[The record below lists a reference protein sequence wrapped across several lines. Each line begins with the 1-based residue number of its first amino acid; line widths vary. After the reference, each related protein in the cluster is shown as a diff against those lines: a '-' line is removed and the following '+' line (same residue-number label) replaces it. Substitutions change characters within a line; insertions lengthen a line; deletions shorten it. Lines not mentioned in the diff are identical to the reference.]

1 MSKLSWT
8 ILLVAS
14 MAGIGAFY
22 PIVKA
27 LDGALDPYLIAFFRF
42 SIASLILVPLMA
54 YRSSLRLPPKRD
66 LVFFVFLAFCAV
78 APTALIVMGI
88 ERTNSVVAAILINSN
103 ALMVALL
110 APLLIHEAMTY
121 QKILGFGV
129 GFIGVI
135 CVVLNGNNPLTHV
148 DSIYILGALLLLLGA
163 LLGAVNKIY
172 AKGYVRKY
180 DGLYVT
186 FFSVTLGSI
195 LLGLFTATRGG
206 FTELPHLEPSVLF
219 SMLAIG
225 VISTAI
231 PWVIWNSSLK
241 HLDAHVAASFN
252 LLIPVFASIY
262 SFLFLSEQFTAWMLL
277 GLLLTSAG
285 IYIVQ
290 REEKVVPIVSNI

>member
-1 MSKLSWT
+1 MSKLSRT
-8 ILLVAS
+8 LLLVAS
-14 MAGIGAFY
+14 MAGIAAFY

-27 LDGALDPYLIAFFRF
+27 LDGALDPYLFAFFRF

-110 APLLIHEAMTY
+110 APLLIHETMTY
-121 QKILGFGV
+121 RKILGFGV
-129 GFIGVI
+129 GFLGVLF
-135 CVVLNGNNPLTHV
+135 VVLNGTNPLIHV
-148 DSIYILGALLLLLGA
+148 DSLYMLGALILLLGA
-163 LLGAVNKIY
+163 LFGALNKVY
-172 AKGYVRKY
+172 AKAYVRKF
-180 DGLYVT
+180 DRLCVT
-186 FFSVTLGSI
+186 FFPVAFGSI
-195 LLGLFTATRGG
+195 LLAILAVSRGG
-206 FTELPHLEPSVLF
+206 FAALPPAAPSLVL

-231 PWVIWNSSLK
+231 PWVVWNSSLK

-252 LLIPVFASIY
+252 LLIPAFAALY
-262 SFLFLSEQFTAWMLL
+262 SFAFLHESFTFWMLL
-277 GLLLTSAG
+277 GLALISVG
-285 IYIVQ
+285 VYVVQ
-290 REEKVVPIVSNI
+290 REETIPIAT